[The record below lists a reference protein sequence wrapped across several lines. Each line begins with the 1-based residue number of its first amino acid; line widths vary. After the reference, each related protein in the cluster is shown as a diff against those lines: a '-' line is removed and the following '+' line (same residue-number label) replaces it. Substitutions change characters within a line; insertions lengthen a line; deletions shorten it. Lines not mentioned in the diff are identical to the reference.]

1 MVLCFALVSLATQE
15 IVPQSLCVSMMMR
28 VMSVTR
34 TSWMSVHDSAG
45 VAEATKARKRK

>member
-1 MVLCFALVSLATQE
+1 MVLCFALVSF
-15 IVPQSLCVSMMMR
+15 VSMMMR

-45 VAEATKARKRK
+45 VAEATKARERK